1 MDVAKGNEQ
10 TFYSRNKKELDPEEL
25 VDVNDFKNTDKNL
38 TTSSS
43 SYSSLRQRQLNDEN
57 NINNEINN
65 YRDLINDKTIIN
77 NTTTT
82 TPAINSN
89 SQFRKIVL
97 LIIAVT
103 VHNIPEGLAVGVG
116 FGASGKTRSATF
128 QNAR

>member
-77 NTTTT
+77 NTTPS

-116 FGASGKTRSATF
+116 FGASGKTRSATV

>member
-1 MDVAKGNEQ
+1 M
-10 TFYSRNKKELDPEEL
+10 
-25 VDVNDFKNTDKNL
+25 
-38 TTSSS
+38 
-43 SYSSLRQRQLNDEN
+43 RQRQLNDEN

-77 NTTTT
+77 NTTPP

>member
-77 NTTTT
+77 NTTPT

-89 SQFRKIVL
+89 SQFRKIVPL
-97 LIIAVT
+97 LFFVRF
-103 VHNIPEGLAVGVG
+103 L
-116 FGASGKTRSATF
+116 
-128 QNAR
+128 